1 MRVVIFEASP
11 IDPTTNLPVT
21 IRIASGNSILPIVV
35 DDDLFEPA
43 ITSAPTRSI
52 EYKEDGMDVKYS
64 SISFSVAGNE
74 QWSNLFWDGASARA
88 WVGEH
93 NGSTI
98 SAFTKIFEGLLGPLQ
113 RDGLIAEVALLGNEG
128 RLSRNLLTASYLGT
142 GNAEGPTSLK
152 GTLKPWTSGF
162 CQNLEPVL
170 IDPTYMVY
178 QFHGYGAAQAVDAV
192 YENALTL
199 GSPTSVVSSYAA
211 LKSLTLA
218 EGQWASAPDVGMFRL
233 GASPSGKITCDVSG
247 AKSGATFPATISA
260 IVQHLMSVAALDS
273 GFIDTSSI
281 GAFSQ
286 SWNFY
291 TTSQVQIGDVIKDA
305 FTQANGYIFANENGV
320 FKAGSYLSSK
330 APATLTTASQRVE
343 PYVIKVSQLASPAP
357 TYRVKIGHTKC
368 WSTHS
373 ASEISPA
380 LAEIQDDISAA
391 TAAADA
397 ATDAANTASANATAA
412 NARLAAMADDN
423 TLDRTDKY
431 ALITDYQKILGEQSG
446 ISTQADQYSITTE
459 KNAYTNAISA
469 LTTYLT
475 GLSPAY
481 NDTTQ
486 DTTIVGTTFR
496 SKFIDVYNARQA
508 LLNRI
513 VTIGNLS
520 AYLTNE
526 SAVVFADASG
536 TVSSFSPAGGALI
549 VNDGNVNITSGVTYS
564 VVSSTGMTISINSS
578 GVYSVT
584 AMSANS
590 ATAVLRAVY
599 LSRTFDKVFS
609 VAKSIQGAAGANGA
623 NGTNG
628 TNGISGYLTNEAVSL
643 QAFAD
648 GTINNYSGASGTFK
662 VYSGTT
668 DISSNFSL
676 TTLSNPQALTVSY
689 SGQTY
694 SVTGGLDAGEDTG
707 TLTIRA
713 TGSGSYSGITIDK
726 VFWVGKT
733 KGGYEIVSSLP
744 STNLFIGRVVFLT
757 LDNKLYRYTAS
768 GWSKAVDTSD
778 LSGLISGPQLADKI
792 ITANK
797 FAVIPTNMHPDPQFR
812 QVSLWWH
819 QQEGGAAAANWLGSN
834 TTGWYVEEFND
845 AATTA
850 GVNAN
855 VVGNR
860 FITIWSGASGQDNNS
875 RYIVYA
881 DLNRNN
887 SFNVSQGT
895 TYELK
900 AGAHNNSNQ
909 SIYVDI
915 QWFNKDFGWTGSNTI
930 GWGAGEV
937 STKSAQ
943 FTPPSGA
950 TFGRVAI
957 YNHGQIYG
965 QPTYSGWTRVSNIS
979 VREAGGATLFV
990 DGSITTPKLAT
1001 SSVTADKIAAGIIN
1015 AAHLATTTLIT
1026 TSAQIGNLIVD
1037 TIHVKNGAIS
1047 RANVATKSTHSWSG
1061 SGTSDVVSVTITPN
1075 SSNSLLAISGS
1086 FATPVFGGSTA
1097 NINYLV
1103 SNVSYGAAGITYQT
1117 ATSTTTFNGVALS
1130 ISGTTTFTFR
1140 VQSPSGGSNIVSDVV
1155 LNVMEF
1161 MK

>member
-1 MRVVIFEASP
+1 MRVLIFEASP

-21 IRIASGNSILPIVV
+21 IRIASGNSVLPVVV

-52 EYKEDGMDVKYS
+52 EYKEDGIDVRYS

-74 QWSNLFWDGASARA
+74 QWSNLFWDGAAARA

-98 SAFTKIFEGLLGPLQ
+98 GAFTKIFEGLLGPLQ

-128 RLSRNLLTASYLGT
+128 RLARNLLTSSYAGT

-152 GTLKPWTSGF
+152 GTLKPWASGS

-192 YENALTL
+192 YENALAL
-199 GSPTSVVSSYAA
+199 GSPASVVTSYAA

-273 GFIDTSSI
+273 GFIDASSI
-281 GAFSQ
+281 GAFGQ

-291 TTSQVQIGDVIKDA
+291 TTAQVQIGDVIKDA

-330 APATLTTASQRVE
+330 APAMLTTASQRVE
-343 PYVIKVSQLASPAP
+343 PYVIKVTQLASPTP

-397 ATDAANTASANATAA
+397 AVDAANTASANATAA

-431 ALITDYQKILGEQSG
+431 ALITEYQKILGEQSG
-446 ISTQADQYSITTE
+446 ITAQADQYSITTE
-459 KNAYTNAISA
+459 KTAYVNAISA

-481 NDTTQ
+481 NDTSQ

-496 SKFIDVYNARQA
+496 AKFIDVYNARQA

-513 VTIGNLS
+513 AAIGNLS
-520 AYLTNE
+520 AYLTND
-526 SAVVFADASG
+526 SAVVFANSAG
-536 TVSSFSPAGGALI
+536 TVTSFAPAGGVLI
-549 VNDGNVNITSGVTYS
+549 VKNGNVDVTSGVTYS
-564 VVSSTGMTISINSS
+564 VVSQTGLTITINTS
-578 GVYSVT
+578 GAYSVS
-584 AMSANS
+584 AMSANNGI
-590 ATAVLRAVY
+590 AVLRAVY
-599 LSRTFDKVFS
+599 SGQTFNKVFTIS
-609 VAKSIQGAAGANGA
+609 KSIQGANGTSGT

-628 TNGISGYLTNEAVSL
+628 TNAVSGYLTNEAVSL
-643 QAFAD
+643 QAYAD
-648 GTINNYSGASGTFK
+648 GTVIGYSGATGSFKIFSG
-662 VYSGTT
+662 ST

-676 TTLSNPQALTVSY
+676 ATLANPQALTISY

-694 SVTGGLDAGEDTG
+694 TVTGGLDASEDTG

-726 VFWVGKT
+726 DFFVGKS

-744 STNLFIGRVVFLT
+744 STNLFIGRVVYLT
-757 LDNKLYRYTAS
+757 ADEKLYRYTAS
-768 GWSKAVDTSD
+768 GWSKAVDTVD
-778 LSGLISGPQLADKI
+778 LAGQIGETQIAAGAV
-792 ITANK
+792 TAN
-797 FAVIPTNMHPDPQFR
+797 
-812 QVSLWWH
+812 
-819 QQEGGAAAANWLGSN
+819 
-834 TTGWYVEEFND
+834 
-845 AATTA
+845 
-850 GVNAN
+850 
-855 VVGNR
+855 
-860 FITIWSGASGQDNNS
+860 
-875 RYIVYA
+875 
-881 DLNRNN
+881 
-887 SFNVSQGT
+887 
-895 TYELK
+895 
-900 AGAHNNSNQ
+900 
-909 SIYVDI
+909 
-915 QWFNKDFGWTGSNTI
+915 
-930 GWGAGEV
+930 
-937 STKSAQ
+937 
-943 FTPPSGA
+943 
-950 TFGRVAI
+950 
-957 YNHGQIYG
+957 
-965 QPTYSGWTRVSNIS
+965 
-979 VREAGGATLFV
+979 
-990 DGSITTPKLAT
+990 
-1001 SSVTADKIAAGIIN
+1001 KIAAGQIN

-1026 TSAQIGNLIVD
+1026 TSAQIGSGVIQTANIGNLTVD
-1037 TIHVKNGAIS
+1037 TINIKDGAVTSTVQAYNASTVYSTLSYDTDIASVSITLSKAANIVVIATAKQSYSSGGLPIDWTVKIKNDGTTIS
-1047 RANVATKSTHSWSG
+1047 SVSG
-1061 SGTSDVVSVTITPN
+1061 SGFGTDSVAVSGGVIGVGAGTHTISVACFTDSRIYYPAGKT
-1075 SSNSLLAISGS
+1075 SLL
-1086 FATPVFGGSTA
+1086 VFW
-1097 NINYLV
+1097 
-1103 SNVSYGAAGITYQT
+1103 SY
-1117 ATSTTTFNGVALS
+1117 
-1130 ISGTTTFTFR
+1130 
-1140 VQSPSGGSNIVSDVV
+1140 
-1155 LNVMEF
+1155 
-1161 MK
+1161 K